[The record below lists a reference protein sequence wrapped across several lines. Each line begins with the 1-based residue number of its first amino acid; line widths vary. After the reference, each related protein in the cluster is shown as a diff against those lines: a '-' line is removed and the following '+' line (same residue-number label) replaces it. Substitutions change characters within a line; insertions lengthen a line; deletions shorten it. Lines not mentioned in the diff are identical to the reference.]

1 MLTTTGFNFEGYRIV
16 KYLDVISSEVVLGT
30 GIFSSVSSSFADLT
44 GTRSGTYERKLESGK
59 SEAIRNLERQTRA
72 KGGNAIIGIDIDYTT
87 FGADVLGVVA
97 TGTAVT
103 IEYDNVSN
111 GNMVNVPVLSYNTQ
125 LPFNICN
132 IGFKLYN
139 TTDVWCALQLK
150 SYSDKD
156 KVKALIADIE
166 LENIFEEKNILEN
179 VIFAVSQNGF
189 DSLYSTDFV
198 SLDIENLR
206 TDLLNRAYVSVKK
219 IIFYENIDD
228 IVDVNNSTECRN
240 VKISSHDLQV
250 LRENYGRDVVCD
262 KQVNG
267 ETLICFCGAEN
278 NKNIDECSRCHRKF
292 SVKHDDI
299 KGSILQDKNRI
310 NEIIDEIVT
319 KRTAS
324 GIYEYILSLE
334 IEELKELEYELKVL
348 SHLENSL
355 GENKKDKAADIII
368 KMLYQE

>member
-1 MLTTTGFNFEGYRIV
+1 MR
-16 KYLDVISSEVVLGT
+16 
-30 GIFSSVSSSFADLT
+30 
-44 GTRSGTYERKLESGK
+44 
-59 SEAIRNLERQTRA
+59 
-72 KGGNAIIGIDIDYTT
+72 
-87 FGADVLGVVA
+87 
-97 TGTAVT
+97 
-103 IEYDNVSN
+103 
-111 GNMVNVPVLSYNTQ
+111 
-125 LPFNICN
+125 
-132 IGFKLYN
+132 
-139 TTDVWCALQLK
+139 
-150 SYSDKD
+150 
-156 KVKALIADIE
+156 DIE
-166 LENIFEEKNILEN
+166 LENIFEEKNTLEN
-179 VIFAVSQNGF
+179 VIFTISQNEF
-189 DSLYSTDFV
+189 DSLYSTDFLK
-198 SLDIENLR
+198 LDIENLR
-206 TDLLNRAYVSVKK
+206 TDLLNRTYVSVKK

-240 VKISSHDLQV
+240 IKISSHDLQV

-262 KQVNG
+262 KQVND
-267 ETLICFCGAEN
+267 ETWVCFCGAEN